1 MHASLHKNKFSVI
14 GYKLLRR
21 SLAKLVYLISQD
33 HNRDP
38 LRSVLL
44 LGSARSGTTWLAQN
58 ISDQCKLRLVF
69 EPFTSTQNS
78 RWSLP
83 DRTFVAPECE
93 NKQINT
99 AIEQILNGSIKNRWT
114 DQFNLQIWSNKRIIK
129 EVRCNLLI
137 PYLIRFFPE
146 TNILFL
152 TRHPFDVA
160 TSRMKLG
167 WNDHLDTLLVQN
179 EFMNRY
185 YPDIKGELKKLRDP
199 MARQI
204 AFWCLENC
212 FILNSELRQKLQ
224 IITYSRLLDSSE
236 ITLDY
241 PSIDLNETI
250 TLSDQPSQSSSLKTR
265 YLELDRGAINHVIR
279 LFKMKSW
286 LPVES
291 DIEFDHTL

>member
-137 PYLIRFFPE
+137 PYLIRF
-146 TNILFL
+146 
-152 TRHPFDVA
+152 
-160 TSRMKLG
+160 
-167 WNDHLDTLLVQN
+167 VQA
-179 EFMNRY
+179 M
-185 YPDIKGELKKLRDP
+185 YPDDHSNQVSCEKWLH
-199 MARQI
+199 
-204 AFWCLENC
+204 
-212 FILNSELRQKLQ
+212 QK
-224 IITYSRLLDSSE
+224 D
-236 ITLDY
+236 
-241 PSIDLNETI
+241 
-250 TLSDQPSQSSSLKTR
+250 
-265 YLELDRGAINHVIR
+265 
-279 LFKMKSW
+279 
-286 LPVES
+286 VE
-291 DIEFDHTL
+291 